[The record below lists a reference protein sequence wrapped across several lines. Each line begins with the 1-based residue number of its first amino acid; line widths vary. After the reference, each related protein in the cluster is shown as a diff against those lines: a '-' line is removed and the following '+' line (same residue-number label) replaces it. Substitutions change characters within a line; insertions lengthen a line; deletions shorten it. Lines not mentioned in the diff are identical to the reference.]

1 MAATELKRDSLAV
14 KMLADRLVVINA
26 KCQISVVD
34 KKKSYTNI
42 AIQNIE
48 FTMNGKEYTMNHIW
62 LQECD
67 YPEYMK
73 GLAEAQAWY
82 EIRFS
87 FYPYRDKVDLNED
100 GIPMHGITVTS
111 MKKINK

>member
-1 MAATELKRDSLAV
+1 MAAVELKRDSLAV
-14 KMLADRLVVINA
+14 KMLADRLSVINA

-34 KKKSYTNI
+34 EKKHHTNI
-42 AIQNIE
+42 AIQNVTFE
-48 FTMNGKEYTMNHIW
+48 LNGKEYIINHIW
-62 LQECD
+62 LQEYD

-73 GLAEAQAWY
+73 GLAEEQAWY

-87 FYPYRDKVDLNED
+87 FYPYRDKIDVNEY

-111 MKKINK
+111 MKRINK

>member
-1 MAATELKRDSLAV
+1 MAAIELKRDSLAV

-34 KKKSYTNI
+34 EKKYYTNI
-42 AIQNIE
+42 AIQNITFE
-48 FTMNGKEYTMNHIW
+48 MNGKEYTMNHIW

-73 GLAEAQAWY
+73 GLAEELAWY
-82 EIRFS
+82 DIRFS
-87 FYPYRDKVDLNED
+87 FYPYRDKIDLNED

-111 MKKINK
+111 MKRINK